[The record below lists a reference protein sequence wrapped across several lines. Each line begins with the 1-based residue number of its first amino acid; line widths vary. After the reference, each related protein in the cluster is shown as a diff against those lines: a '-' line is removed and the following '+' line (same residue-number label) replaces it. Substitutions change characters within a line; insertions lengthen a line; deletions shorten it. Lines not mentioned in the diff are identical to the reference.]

1 MSRLV
6 GNDKVPPEVR
16 PHLRK
21 LKALRQGLDLRPAR
35 WWWPELVGLSEQ
47 DEAEVRAT
55 VRDVFTWQAASPR
68 FTTDG
73 RRIS

>member
-6 GNDKVPPEVR
+6 GNDKVPAAVR
-16 PHLRK
+16 PQLRK

-35 WWWPELVGLSEQ
+35 SWWPELVGLSAA

-55 VRDVFTWQAASPR
+55 VRDVFVWQACAPR

-73 RRIS
+73 RRVS